1 MYRDRRTAW
10 LDGHEMYGP
19 GRRWSRGARR
29 RYRRELRDRTRGP
42 LRRATDD
49 RQLGGVAAGLA
60 RRFGRD
66 VTMVRVLC
74 LIFGL
79 PGFGLAPYFAFWLLM
94 KADGEDDTIAAR
106 ALGDRRTVALAVA
119 VASVVALAMIVISWL
134 GITWFNS
141 VSWGYV
147 CAAAGLVAVARHGSP
162 AERETLRRL
171 AAPLLPTDS
180 TDGTGSRRWV
190 AARIA
195 AAVVMLAAGLG
206 LLLYKMH
213 PVGAALRSLSGV
225 VLVVAAIVVLL
236 VPWWARVARDMVT
249 ERQALARAEERV
261 DMGARLHDSVLQTLA
276 LIQRRAD
283 NPQQV
288 VQLARA
294 QERELRAWLFGG
306 AVPGAIGA
314 EVTHLA
320 AGVQRVAEEVESR
333 HGVPVEV
340 VTVADAPLDKRLEAL
355 LEATREAAVNA
366 AKWSGAPEIS
376 VFAEVDADTVSTY
389 IRDRGRGFDPASVPP
404 DRKGLSESIT
414 ARMARHG
421 GSARIRSAPGEGAEV
436 MLVMPRVDK
445 QAVRS

>member
-1 MYRDRRTAW
+1 MYA
-10 LDGHEMYGP
+10 P
-19 GRRWSRGARR
+19 GRRWTRTARR
-29 RYRRELRDRTRGP
+29 RYRRELRARKHGP

-66 VTMVRVLC
+66 VTVVRVLC
-74 LIFGL
+74 LVFGL
-79 PGFGLAPYFAFWLLM
+79 PGFGLAPYFACWLLI

-119 VASVVALAMIVISWL
+119 VASVVAFAMIVVSWL

-162 AERETLRRL
+162 AERETVRRL
-171 AAPLLPTDS
+171 AAPLLPTGAA
-180 TDGTGSRRWV
+180 DGAGSRRWV
-190 AARIA
+190 AARIG
-195 AAVVMLAAGLG
+195 AAVVLILGGLAF
-206 LLLYKMH
+206 LLYDMH
-213 PVGAALRSLSGV
+213 PIGAEVRSLSGV
-225 VLVVAAIVVLL
+225 VLVVAGIVVLL
-236 VPWWARVARDMVT
+236 VPWWARVARDLVT

-261 DMGARLHDSVLQTLA
+261 EMGARLHDSVLQTLA

-283 NPQQV
+283 NPQEV

-294 QERELRAWLFGG
+294 QERELRGWLFGG
-306 AVPGAIGA
+306 AVPGTFDA

-333 HGVPVEV
+333 HGVPVDA
-340 VTVADAPLDKRLEAL
+340 VTVGDAPLDKHLHAL

-366 AKWSGAPEIS
+366 AKWSGAPMIS
-376 VFAEVDADTVSTY
+376 VFAEVDTDTVSAY
-389 IRDRGRGFDPASVPP
+389 VRDRGRGFDPGAVPS

-421 GSARIRSAPGEGAEV
+421 GSARIRSTPGEGAEV
-436 MLVMPRVDK
+436 ALVMPRVDR
-445 QAVRS
+445 QPAARS